1 MTFQDIVV
9 TRHLATNEYISIHIT
24 HIIFKANNVTIIDSV
39 GVKQCPHCKKLLG
52 VFNQSSGNTFG
63 GKYWT
68 DGKSLFPMLIQYES
82 LVKTNCCKKLV
93 WLDRL
98 DLIDKIILWPREKS
112 EAESKKDIFEKL
124 SGYSEPEFSDYI
136 HLLATSSYDLNE
148 EKRYRT
154 LAWWAGN
161 NIRRNYFGSNRTKSY
176 ESMEMSEDEKVNI
189 KILFGLLNEDVQN
202 EVIAKAEIKRNLGE
216 YGTAK
221 ELLGKVTEPDLR
233 IYADRIL
240 ELSIKNDRFLR
251 ELVI

>member
-1 MTFQDIVV
+1 M
-9 TRHLATNEYISIHIT
+9 
-24 HIIFKANNVTIIDSV
+24 TIIDSV

-68 DGKSLFPMLIQYES
+68 DGKSLFPMLIHYES

-112 EAESKKDIFEKL
+112 EAESKKDIFKKL
-124 SGYSEPEFSDYI
+124 LGYSEPEFSDYI
-136 HLLATSSYDLNE
+136 HLLAISSYDLNE
-148 EKRYRT
+148 EKHYRT

-161 NIRRNYFGSNRTKSY
+161 NNRRNYFGSNRTKSY
-176 ESMEMSEDEKVNI
+176 ESKEMSEDEKINI
-189 KILFGLLNEDVQN
+189 KILFGLLNENIQK

-216 YGTAK
+216 FGAAK
-221 ELLGKVTEPDLR
+221 KLLEKVTETDLE
-233 IYADRIL
+233 IYSKYILDLCAKDDRY
-240 ELSIKNDRFLR
+240 LR
-251 ELVI
+251 ELTI